1 MVDKLSKEELEEYK
15 EAFAYYDRDRD
26 GKITAQEFGTVIRS
40 LGHAPSQKQLAA
52 IIKEIG
58 ENTKL
63 DFPEFVTVA
72 VKHQVKC
79 GGLDEI
85 LEAFRV
91 FDKDGAGLLPSS
103 ELKYSMVQLG
113 EKLTD
118 LEAEYMLMEA
128 GVDADNKVNYES
140 FVKDMMKYK

>member
-1 MVDKLSKEELEEYK
+1 
-15 EAFAYYDRDRD
+15 
-26 GKITAQEFGTVIRS
+26 
-40 LGHAPSQKQLAA
+40 
-52 IIKEIG
+52 
-58 ENTKL
+58 
-63 DFPEFVTVA
+63 
-72 VKHQVKC
+72 VKC
-79 GGLDEI
+79 GSVDEI

-91 FDKDGAGLLPSS
+91 FDKDGAGFLPSN

-140 FVKDMMKYK
+140 FVKDMMRHC